1 MIDKICFLFLLFFL
15 LLFKINNYIWFIVA
29 YIISKFIS
37 YIYSIYYGKEIF
49 FVKNILIRKSIRC
62 YIESVRVGFNLTIAS
77 VASMIILGIGRMIID
92 YVWGIE
98 EFAKFS
104 LVLSLASFAIMFIS
118 QVSMVLF
125 PSL

>member
-1 MIDKICFLFLLFFL
+1 
-15 LLFKINNYIWFIVA
+15 
-29 YIISKFIS
+29 
-37 YIYSIYYGKEIF
+37 
-49 FVKNILIRKSIRC
+49 
-62 YIESVRVGFNLTIAS
+62 
-77 VASMIILGIGRMIID
+77 MIID

-125 PSL
+125 PSLRQVSKEQQKNIYYKFRSVLSVVLPMIFCCVYSSKSNNANMVTGVFK